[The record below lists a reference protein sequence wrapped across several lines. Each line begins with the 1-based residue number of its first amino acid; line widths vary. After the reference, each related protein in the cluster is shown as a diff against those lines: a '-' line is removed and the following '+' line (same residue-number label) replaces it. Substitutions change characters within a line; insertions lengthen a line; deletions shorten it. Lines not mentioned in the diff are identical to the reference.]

1 MAASTLAW
9 FSTEVPCHICDLQ
22 VRSQDLEVQFAATTA
37 ELQQLK
43 GKQKTLEARNLLLE
57 KLVQLSKQQQQPAS
71 DLAAQSNVSSFP
83 DVVGQCALRQHSNS
97 SVHVSTKPT
106 LCSHGICSCKAV
118 AKTLLEKTQHAPC
131 HGMG

>member
-1 MAASTLAW
+1 M
-9 FSTEVPCHICDLQ
+9 PCHICALQ

-71 DLAAQSNVSSFP
+71 DLAAPSNVSCFA
-83 DVVGQCALRQHSNS
+83 DVIGQIALSHHSNS
-97 SVHVSTKPT
+97 SVHVSMVLT
-106 LCSHGICSCKAV
+106 LCSHDICACEAV
-118 AKTLLEKTQHAPC
+118 ADSFAGKQTQHAPC

>member
-1 MAASTLAW
+1 M
-9 FSTEVPCHICDLQ
+9 CDLQ

-83 DVVGQCALRQHSNS
+83 DVIGQCGLS
-97 SVHVSTKPT
+97 STQQ
-106 LCSHGICSCKAV
+106 LICACV
-118 AKTLLEKTQHAPC
+118 NKTNLVLTRRLL
-131 HGMG
+131 M